1 MPPAAEVAAQG
12 GDAAPPAAPQ
22 QGRGRG
28 ALQSIIRAVMM
39 WYLMKTFFG
48 GQKSTPI
55 PSATPGSTDLPA
67 LPAETLPRLARS
79 TPVDVHVY
87 ISEANDWQASAKQ
100 GPPLWSATEFELGTG
115 STQATALVY
124 APSHAVQNNGSVFF
138 HAVFTPSGA
147 SPDPADGFHDAALTF
162 AKSQPLNVYL
172 KKPRAGTGIN
182 LLTGKNSTG
191 NEAAPEDVHTGN
203 DTVIVSF
210 LRPNVTIAVVD
221 DFKKYQLRQIPPQY
235 KGFVD
240 MDEVTLTYA
249 PFVWY
254 NNFWLLRDYLI
265 PLNETVSEV
274 TLHISVETI
283 HALKFAF
290 FTQMEQSFQ
299 MQKSWGSMADGETDE
314 VKRIFLEGNPFFLA
328 LTMAVSLLHS
338 LFDML
343 AFKNDIGFWKNNK
356 SMVGLSARTIMI
368 NAGCQLIIFLY
379 LLDNETSYVILFSSG
394 MGTAIELWK
403 VTKAMDISV
412 TRSPGALLP
421 RIAFKD
427 RLSYTQSR
435 TDEYDAEAMRYLS
448 YALYPLI
455 LGYAVYALVY
465 QTHKSWYSW
474 VLNSLVGAVYTFGF
488 ILMCPQLYL
497 NYKLKSVAHLPWR
510 QMSYKFLNTII
521 DDLFAFVIKM
531 PLLHRLSV
539 FRDDVV
545 FLVYLYQ
552 RWIYRVD
559 KKRANEFG
567 YVEEGDPA
575 VDAQVEGVGAAI
587 AGTNGVGTSETDGP
601 TPDPVS
607 GENVETK
614 KDQ

>member
-1 MPPAAEVAAQG
+1 MICPTLGQSGQNGFVYSSIHSSSEV
-12 GDAAPPAAPQ
+12 
-22 QGRGRG
+22 RGVRKG
-28 ALQSIIRAVMM
+28 FHTLVARHPGVSS
-39 WYLMKTFFG
+39 YLMKTFFG

-55 PSATPGSTDLPA
+55 PSATPGSPDLPA

-290 FTQMEQSFQ
+290 FTQASE
-299 MQKSWGSMADGETDE
+299 DGA

-403 VTKAMDISV
+403 VTKAMDIS
-412 TRSPGALLP
+412 
-421 RIAFKD
+421 D

-587 AGTNGVGTSETDGP
+587 AGTDGVGTSETDGP
-601 TPDPVS
+601 APDPVS